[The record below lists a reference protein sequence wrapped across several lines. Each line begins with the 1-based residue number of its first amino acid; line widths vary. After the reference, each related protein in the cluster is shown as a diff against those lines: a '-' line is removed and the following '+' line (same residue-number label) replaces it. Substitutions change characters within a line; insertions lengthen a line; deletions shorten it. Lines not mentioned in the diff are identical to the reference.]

1 MWDDEEDNGAA
12 GRVPEFGA
20 IFMSSTET
28 KKECFKHNVF
38 ALPSHMGKFVKHIKA
53 GMVLFLFEFKKRQL
67 FGVYQ
72 ASCDGALDIV
82 PHAFNH
88 SGMHFPAQVS
98 FTPIWYCDPLSEH
111 EFRDAIRENY
121 FSAKKF
127 NFGLSKDQVRRLLSL
142 FSSRK
147 LENKRPPHVLAEPVV
162 RGASKDKKLAG
173 DDRFALSKSGY
184 MESMEH
190 GEFNPFVYRCDHGN
204 SLARAK
210 EAEVFIDDG
219 VNTEQKEHAFAG
231 GDFLPKK
238 RRRDTDDRLIRNYM
252 AENGTYNHGT
262 SRTFQFDSS
271 MYPSDEGRKLADRRR
286 LSSVERVHNGGQV
299 DGVLNPVLP
308 PDYLISP
315 LDARSSD
322 DDRFMER
329 LRLFDEY
336 KMDHGSGQAYAK
348 DPYGKPLSKNK
359 YGIDEHIQEHR
370 FYDDFHQRDH
380 GVQPMVYGDD
390 NLDLFRQ
397 TREVMGGN
405 RGSMTSKLESRYH
418 LDCDGCDN
426 PVSDFEQSA
435 DLLHNLR
442 KTTAGGRFPFNDR
455 VESKP
460 YFGTCSMEDFSSENL
475 SRPLHSGHRI
485 VRESNYP
492 LVEGRVTEN
501 MDDNIFFST
510 FSTRK
515 NRYPECLDGR
525 VVNDG
530 RYVNSDRGDN
540 EAGIQMVI
548 SPFNTMEYP
557 SPSKRSFPE
566 KLLPEKRRSPL
577 TAAHNF
583 DFFRSKFDDATI
595 IRAVPYM
602 PEENHGYSASVA
614 AHLNSNLVQ
623 ENHPHHAPVGNFS
636 FKNTSSPYYSEL
648 QSSRSLDIGP
658 EFGNKCPSTNASVHQ
673 SSLLHKTTGSV
684 LNSKLSMHTDVNTSA
699 HVNHSGPLFPIS
711 APPAYSGSEST
722 RREKG
727 LLFAYPSISSENHC
741 AFDRNL
747 PTASQHESE
756 HAPLQDMYMFAGKD
770 FIRSGAK
777 DVGISTYPERDIT
790 SYEGLYMNPKENK
803 RDVAGY
809 ENLYMN
815 MKETHEISEDP
826 DFGSNANRKSVFSR
840 LTSRHERQLSE
851 RKSDRNFNC
860 QGGYTDATADEVM
873 EMLKHA
879 NNLSA
884 RKPKKSRVV
893 AQPEHGNSA
902 VDGKQIQGN
911 IEINHSAMEK
921 EKPIDVSK
929 AITESIDEAPE
940 ETRVTDFKRRSE
952 IDKKS
957 LVRTG
962 IEPASKAIPES
973 IDGGLEETRAMDF
986 KRRSETDKSLVRTGI
1001 ESPTGNKIIVANEEV
1016 KSSTKTT
1023 LKRKKL
1029 IRPVFR
1035 NNEGSDSLLPRQILD
1050 KGDEQSC
1057 EKAISIRET
1066 KMLNI
1071 NTRLEN
1077 VQASIARQFTGGDI
1091 KEPSN
1096 SEEQKDLPSASN
1108 DELKENVASNMD
1120 LQIGSPQVLL
1130 EETIQLNKSHGI
1142 KNSTEGILS
1151 EDIDAK
1157 VSSFNLEESNSEGFK
1172 LAAGCRDNLIDEE
1185 KLRMLRSRMK
1195 IIRTNWTGMKPSQ

>member
-1 MWDDEEDNGAA
+1 
-12 GRVPEFGA
+12 
-20 IFMSSTET
+20 
-28 KKECFKHNVF
+28 
-38 ALPSHMGKFVKHIKA
+38 
-53 GMVLFLFEFKKRQL
+53 
-67 FGVYQ
+67 
-72 ASCDGALDIV
+72 
-82 PHAFNH
+82 
-88 SGMHFPAQVS
+88 
-98 FTPIWYCDPLSEH
+98 
-111 EFRDAIRENY
+111 
-121 FSAKKF
+121 
-127 NFGLSKDQVRRLLSL
+127 
-142 FSSRK
+142 
-147 LENKRPPHVLAEPVV
+147 
-162 RGASKDKKLAG
+162 
-173 DDRFALSKSGY
+173 
-184 MESMEH
+184 
-190 GEFNPFVYRCDHGN
+190 
-204 SLARAK
+204 
-210 EAEVFIDDG
+210 
-219 VNTEQKEHAFAG
+219 
-231 GDFLPKK
+231 
-238 RRRDTDDRLIRNYM
+238 M

-262 SRTFQFDSS
+262 SRTFQIDSS
-271 MYPSDEGRKLADRRR
+271 VYSSDEWRKLADGRR
-286 LSSVERVHNGGQV
+286 LSSVEMVRNGVQV

-315 LDARSSD
+315 LDMRSSD

-329 LRLFDEY
+329 LRLFTEY
-336 KMDHGSGQAYAK
+336 KMDNGSGQAFAK

-359 YGIDEHIQEHR
+359 YGIDEHIDERR

-380 GVQPMVYGDD
+380 SVHDIVQPMVYGDD

-397 TREVMGGN
+397 TRDVMDDS
-405 RGSMTSKLESRYH
+405 RCSMTSKLENRYH
-418 LDCDGCDN
+418 LDCDGSHVC
-426 PVSDFEQSA
+426 DFEHSA

-485 VRESNYP
+485 VRDSNYP

-515 NRYPECLDGR
+515 NRYPESLDGR

-530 RYVNSDRGDN
+530 RYRKSDRVDN
-540 EAGIQMVI
+540 EEGIQMVI
-548 SPFNTMEYP
+548 SPFNTMEYQ

-583 DFFRSKFDDATI
+583 DFSRSKFDDATI

-602 PEENHGYSASVA
+602 PEETSFSHGYSASMA
-614 AHLNSNLVQ
+614 ANLNSNLVQ
-623 ENHPHHAPVGNFS
+623 ENHPHHAPLG
-636 FKNTSSPYYSEL
+636 KSSPYYSEV
-648 QSSRSLDIGP
+648 QYSRSLDIGP
-658 EFGNKCPSTNASVHQ
+658 EFGNKCLSTNASAHQ

-711 APPAYSGSEST
+711 VPPPYSGSENT
-722 RREKG
+722 EREKG
-727 LLFAYPSISSENHC
+727 LLFAYPSNSSENHC

-747 PTASQHESE
+747 PTAPQHENE

-777 DVGISTYPERDIT
+777 DVGISTYPERDIA
-790 SYEGLYMNPKENK
+790 SYEGRYMNPKENK

-815 MKETHEISEDP
+815 PKEKREISEAP
-826 DFGSNANRKSVFSR
+826 DFGSNVNRKSVFSR

-851 RKSDRNFNC
+851 RKSDRDFNC

-893 AQPEHGNSA
+893 AQPEHGKSA

-929 AITESIDEAPE
+929 AITESIDEGPE
-940 ETRVTDFKRRSE
+940 ETRVMDFKRRSE

-1001 ESPTGNKIIVANEEV
+1001 ESPTGNKIIAANEEV

-1029 IRPVFR
+1029 VRPVFR

-1050 KGDEQSC
+1050 KGDQQSC

-1066 KMLNI
+1066 KMPSS

-1077 VQASIARQFTGGDI
+1077 VQASITREFNGGDI

-1096 SEEQKDLPSASN
+1096 CEEQKDLPSASN
-1108 DELKENVASNMD
+1108 EHKEHVASNMG

-1130 EETIQLNKSHGI
+1130 VETIQLNKSHGI
-1142 KNSTEGILS
+1142 KTSIEGVFS

-1172 LAAGCRDNLIDEE
+1172 LAAGCRDNLIEEE

-1195 IIRTNWTGMKPSQ
+1195 TIKTNWTGMKPSQ